1 MQPTQGLINWDA
13 LGEMMMPPPAV
24 SVNMWNNDEA
34 AAHYDHFSK
43 LEDDY
48 TKLQIEAMHLT
59 PSETVLD
66 IGCGPGRISVPAA
79 AQAKSVTALD
89 GSEFMLDCV
98 RTNAKSAGVSNI
110 DYVHLRWEEV
120 EVGKNVQPHDIV
132 VVSRTEAMREL
143 EKVNAVAQKRVY
155 MFLFHGPTLKHFS
168 DELMDGVR
176 QAGPRP
182 PMKPFM
188 AGHVLLFNR
197 LAAMGI
203 DVNVEYLPD
212 GFTKLYASREAAY
225 QDLQWLGV
233 PDDKQERFRQNVDRF
248 LIPEKDGFRLL
259 RETKTAVLWW
269 KK

>member
-1 MQPTQGLINWDA
+1 MQGLINWD
-13 LGEMMMPPPAV
+13 LLSEMMMPPPAM
-24 SVNMWNNDEA
+24 SIHMWNDEA
-34 AAHYDHFSK
+34 AAHYDNFAK
-43 LEDDY
+43 LESDY
-48 TKLQIEAMHLT
+48 TKLQIAAMHLT
-59 PSETVLD
+59 PDDTVLD

-79 AQAKSVTALD
+79 ARVKSVTALD
-89 GSEFMLDCV
+89 GSTGMLEFV
-98 RTNAKSAGVSNI
+98 AQNAQSAGCTNI
-110 DYVHLRWEEV
+110 ERVHLRWEDV
-120 EVGKNVQPHDIV
+120 VVGQNVQPHDIV

-143 EKVNAVAQKRVY
+143 AKVNEVARKYVY
-155 MFLFHGPTLKHFS
+155 MFLFCGATLKHFS

-225 QDLQWLGV
+225 EDLQWLGV
-233 PDDKQERFRQNVDRF
+233 PADKQERFRQNVDRF
-248 LIPEKDGFRLL
+248 LVAENGGFRLL
-259 RETKTAVLWW
+259 RKTKTAVIWW